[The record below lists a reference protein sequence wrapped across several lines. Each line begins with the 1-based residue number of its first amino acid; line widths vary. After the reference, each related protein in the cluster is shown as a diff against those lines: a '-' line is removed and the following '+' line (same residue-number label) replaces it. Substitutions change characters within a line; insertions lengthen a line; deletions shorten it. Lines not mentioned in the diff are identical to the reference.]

1 MEFTDLEAPEP
12 VQGRPPWRDPEWL
25 AAAEDWI
32 DAECARAAM
41 QRTDPAQ
48 ARVRPYSVVAR
59 VPTDSGTAWFKA
71 SPPAGRFEP
80 ALLVA
85 LAAWQPERFAAPIA
99 VDLDRAWSLT
109 RDGGPTLREQQSSA
123 PDAGRWPAVLR
134 GYAQLQADLTRHSVG
149 LLALGLADLRPGSVP
164 GQFERLLGDPAITRA
179 TDAPDGITRGQYEAL
194 RALAPRLREWCAELD
209 DLGIPASVDHADV
222 HPGNIFAASGVP
234 FDWGDAAV
242 AHPFSSLLV
251 ALRTAAE
258 HTRLSPRSPELAV
271 LTTSYLSPWLEAG
284 YSRATVDRAFPL
296 ALRIAPLARALTWG
310 RLFPCFLGHSGPA
323 AHSARA
329 LAAML
334 EPDPFGAADLLSP
347 ERFLFRSRPVYLS
360 DGLGVSAKG
369 AR

>member
-1 MEFTDLEAPEP
+1 MEFSDLKAPEP
-12 VQGRPPWRDPEWL
+12 VQGRPPWQDR
-25 AAAEDWI
+25 
-32 DAECARAAM
+32 
-41 QRTDPAQ
+41 
-48 ARVRPYSVVAR
+48 VAR
-59 VPTDSGTAWFKA
+59 R
-71 SPPAGRFEP
+71 GR
-80 ALLVA
+80 
-85 LAAWQPERFAAPIA
+85 
-99 VDLDRAWSLT
+99 
-109 RDGGPTLREQQSSA
+109 
-123 PDAGRWPAVLR
+123 
-134 GYAQLQADLTRHSVG
+134 
-149 LLALGLADLRPGSVP
+149 
-164 GQFERLLGDPAITRA
+164 
-179 TDAPDGITRGQYEAL
+179 
-194 RALAPRLREWCAELD
+194 
-209 DLGIPASVDHADV
+209 
-222 HPGNIFAASGVP
+222 IFAANGVP
-234 FDWGDAAV
+234 FDWGDAAL

-334 EPDPFGAADLLSP
+334 EPDPLSAGDLLFP
-347 ERFLFRSRPVYLS
+347 ERFLFRSRPVYTS